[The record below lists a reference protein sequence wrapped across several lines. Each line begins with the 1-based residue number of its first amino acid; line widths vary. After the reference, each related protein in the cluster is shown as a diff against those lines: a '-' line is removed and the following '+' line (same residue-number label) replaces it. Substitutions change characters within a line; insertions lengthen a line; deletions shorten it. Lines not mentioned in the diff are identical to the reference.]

1 MAMKR
6 CVWLMAL
13 PVMLALVCCGQK
25 GEQLSLT
32 EAQKDEENLTP
43 EQARK
48 RLQDMGI
55 EYSEYSFLFRI
66 REGRTT
72 AVKLFL
78 KAGMNPN
85 IVDTHHILSGS
96 SGSTSAFMDVV
107 STGRPDMAI
116 AFVEAGADVNARDT
130 SRFTALM
137 HAALR
142 GEPKLVDALINAGA
156 DVNAAVGSGSTAL
169 ILAVGGGGN
178 PDSALVDMMLKSV
191 GNLKESLDENA
202 RPRQGGGTSAIPES
216 APAQELV
223 KALIRAGADVNVQT
237 AHGDTPLMYSVH
249 SGRAEMVKILLENG
263 ADADLKN
270 MSGETALMVAQRKGR
285 ADIVEL
291 LK

>member
-1 MAMKR
+1 MLVR
-6 CVWLMAL
+6 RYGWLVAL
-13 PVMLALVCCGQK
+13 PVMFALVCCGQK

-32 EAQKDEENLTP
+32 EAQKDEASLTP

-48 RLQDMGI
+48 QLEEMGI

-78 KAGMNPN
+78 RAGMNPN
-85 IVDTHHILSGS
+85 IVDTHRILSS
-96 SGSTSAFMDVV
+96 SSSKSAFTDVV
-107 STGRPDMAI
+107 SAGPSEMAL
-116 AFVEAGADVNARDT
+116 AFIKAGADPNTKDT
-130 SRFTALM
+130 GGWTALM

-156 DVNAAVGSGSTAL
+156 DVNATVGCGLTAL

-178 PDSALVDMMLKSV
+178 PEGALINMMLKSV
-191 GNLKESLDENA
+191 DNLRESLDENA
-202 RPRQGGGTSAIPES
+202 RPRQGGENPAIPES
-216 APAQELV
+216 APAQDVV
-223 KALIRAGADVNVQT
+223 KALIRAGANVNVQT
-237 AHGDTPLMYSVH
+237 VQGDTAMMYAVH
-249 SGRAEMVKILLENG
+249 AGRGDMVKILLENG
-263 ADADLKN
+263 ADPSLKN
-270 MSGETALMVAQRKGR
+270 MNGETALMVAQRKGR